1 MYYRYEAKIKGKW
14 EGIFSIADPD
24 WCRYISRYIKEP
36 SWYRKQ
42 EEPWKIPTRCWF
54 TEYGFKKYNY
64 LIEEMI
70 EDRLLFMNVETRLIT
85 SPELG
90 TLVSK
95 GKVQVIE
102 LCSA

>member
-1 MYYRYEAKIKGKW
+1 MYYRYEVKMRGKW
-14 EGIFSIADPD
+14 EGIFSMAAPGWRRRIG
-24 WCRYISRYIKEP
+24 RYIKEP

-42 EEPWKIPTRCWF
+42 KDPGSIPTRCWF
-54 TEYGFKKYNY
+54 TEYGFQKYHH

-70 EDRLLFMNVETRLIT
+70 EDHAFMRVETRLIT